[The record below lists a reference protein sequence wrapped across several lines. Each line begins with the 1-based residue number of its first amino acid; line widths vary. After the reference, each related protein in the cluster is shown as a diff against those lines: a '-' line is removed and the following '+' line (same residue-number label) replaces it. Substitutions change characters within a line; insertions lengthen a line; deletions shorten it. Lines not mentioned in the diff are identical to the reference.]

1 MNRALPRPTWLQP
14 GRMHLARA
22 PGCKVGL
29 SCFIISGRS
38 FALRE
43 AAGSF
48 PIQRTGRHSGERRN
62 PSCERGTGPRIGIRG
77 DGLQRRPRCSKLGHW
92 QTASQVGAY
101 QSVFCNKYLAENRL
115 NMKIRHALWPVVLAF
130 MLFLDGT
137 ASPLLAQDIETA
149 ISAGKQGIESGR
161 PDEALELFSRLIAN
175 DPQAVLYYYRGLA
188 YSAKN
193 QESLAVQDFTRA
205 ISLQP
210 LRAAYYLRRGASLL
224 RTSQY
229 QQAIDDFTKVMEL
242 EPENP
247 YARGRRAR
255 GLFYL
260 GQTQKAIDDLLQA
273 IRLNPDNAA
282 LYRPGVISIW
292 PREIMRDL

>member
-1 MNRALPRPTWLQP
+1 MTVCRA
-14 GRMHLARA
+14 
-22 PGCKVGL
+22 
-29 SCFIISGRS
+29 
-38 FALRE
+38 
-43 AAGSF
+43 
-48 PIQRTGRHSGERRN
+48 
-62 PSCERGTGPRIGIRG
+62 GPRC
-77 DGLQRRPRCSKLGHW
+77 PKLGHW

-101 QSVFCNKYLAENRL
+101 QLVFCNKYLAENRL

-149 ISAGKQGIESGR
+149 ISAGKQAIESGR

-193 QESLAVQDFTRA
+193 QENLAVQDFTRA

-260 GQTQKAIDDLLQA
+260 GQTQKALDDLLQA

-282 LYRPGVISIW
+282 LVQTQG
-292 PREIMRDL
+292 